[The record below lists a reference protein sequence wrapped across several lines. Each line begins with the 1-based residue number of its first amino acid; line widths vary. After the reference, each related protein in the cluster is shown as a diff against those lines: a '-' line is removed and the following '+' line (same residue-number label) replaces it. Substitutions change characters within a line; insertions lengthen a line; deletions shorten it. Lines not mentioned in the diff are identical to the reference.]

1 MSELSEVTEPI
12 TLARLGTNI
21 PLVRE
26 IQTKLGNIGLLDPPS
41 DGIFGSVSSWAL
53 SEFAKHSNI
62 EYLNGL
68 TPELAQALESTTGI
82 FEYHK
87 GDDLAGRVVEAMLR
101 NGAWVCMHP
110 ECFNIVYI
118 EGLNSDGLPNPN
130 KPNQFND
137 LRLLIQVQDGTPK
150 LVDMWDATTTPG
162 EYWTENR
169 MNPAGA
175 AMIAFG
181 QYKAWRVG
189 IHHAGSR
196 SAHEAL
202 VQVANVN
209 VYRDD
214 NENFKRDDGKLY
226 TGIFGINQHWG
237 YDYPKHDLG
246 RSSAGCLVGR
256 TKKGHR
262 EFMAIVKKDMR
273 YEVNRGYKFI
283 TTILPASDI
292 ASEDIEI
299 A

>member
-1 MSELSEVTEPI
+1 MSELSQVKEPVK
-12 TLARLGTNI
+12 LAQLGYNTA
-21 PLVRE
+21 LVKE
-26 IQTKLGNIGLLDPPS
+26 IQTKLGNIGLLDPPP

-53 SEFAKHSNI
+53 SEFAKKVGI
-62 EYLNGL
+62 TYQNGL
-68 TPELAQALESTTGI
+68 TPELAQAIENTTGI
-82 FEYHK
+82 YEYHK
-87 GDDLAGRVVEAMLR
+87 SDDLAGKITEAIIR
-101 NGAWVCMHP
+101 NGAWVCLHP

-118 EGLNSDGLPNPN
+118 EGMNMNGLANPN

-137 LRLLIQVQDGTPK
+137 LRLIIQVKEGTPK

-162 EYWTENR
+162 KYWVQHR

-189 IHHAGSR
+189 VHHAGSA

-202 VQVANVN
+202 VQVSDLN

-237 YDYPKHDLG
+237 YDYPKDDLG

-256 TKKGHR
+256 TKKGHK
-262 EFMAIVKKDMR
+262 EFMSIVKSDPR
-273 YEVNRGYKFI
+273 YKVNHGYKFI
-283 TTILPASDI
+283 TTILPAADI
-292 ASEDIEI
+292 I
-299 A
+299 